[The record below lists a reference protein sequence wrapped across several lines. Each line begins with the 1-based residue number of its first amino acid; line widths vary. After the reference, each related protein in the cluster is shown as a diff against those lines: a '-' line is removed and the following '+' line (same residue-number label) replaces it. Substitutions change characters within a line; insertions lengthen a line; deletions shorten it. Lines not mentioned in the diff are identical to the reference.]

1 MSENTQPDDVST
13 SASEQA
19 PDGGHPESHFD
30 AGAPDVSTLADLPAP
45 TGATAADV
53 AAPDTNP
60 SGNADATVE
69 MTAPEPDAIDRLLA
83 EHEERT
89 EGTLPGV
96 LVDDDHQPADVAAE
110 LIGTT
115 DGDGENAETEIV
127 DDPTTIESPVADDS
141 TTDATAPADD
151 LTGDVDTGDV
161 ETRDVET
168 RDDADPDSDPDDDE
182 AVTFADLGLSDD
194 VLEQLTKLGYEH
206 PTPIQAESIP
216 PLLDG
221 FDVLGQAATGTGKTA
236 AFALP
241 MLDRVAGLK
250 KSKLPFGLVL
260 VPTRELANQVAEAF
274 KEYGA
279 TGRVRMAA
287 LFGGTNIG
295 PQFSLLNA
303 GVDIVIG
310 TPGRVLDHLKRG
322 SLDLSNCGMVVLD
335 EADEMLDMGF
345 TDDIESILEST
356 PEDRQTVMFSATMPP
371 RINSIAKRHQ
381 RDPHKI
387 KIGKA
392 ETQESQKL
400 INQRVYYVKRND
412 KPYALG
418 RILDIETPDA
428 AIVFCRTRMDV
439 DQLTATMGLRGYRAE
454 ALHGG
459 MDQTQR
465 DRVMARLRDGTAEL
479 LVATDVAARGLDVDT
494 LTHVVNYDVPA
505 AAESYVHRI
514 GRVGR
519 AGREGTAITLADPR
533 DRRQLGNIE
542 RLMKT
547 TIEVGT
553 VPSVADLRARQVEL
567 TVNQIRESLTS
578 VDLEDF
584 NKVLH
589 ALAGEDSDRNIAL
602 AAIKLVHESRGA
614 VMDEREIPDASVRN
628 DRSEKWKDKR
638 ADGKGRHRDDRN
650 WDDNKAKGKKK
661 FDRDD
666 RKGKKRDFDNSDTA
680 FVFISLGR
688 KSGVRPGDLVGAI
701 ANESGLTG
709 RQIGPIRISEQ
720 HSVVGVPKDEVDRVI
735 NAMDRATMRGKP
747 VKARPY
753 VD

>member
-1 MSENTQPDDVST
+1 MNTDDTGSWARPDPTDRTDPDFVDITRLAPASVPDAQHSPPTDPESGQHADDV
-13 SASEQA
+13 A
-19 PDGGHPESHFD
+19 PDEASTAHD
-30 AGAPDVSTLADLPAP
+30 A
-45 TGATAADV
+45 
-53 AAPDTNP
+53 
-60 SGNADATVE
+60 
-69 MTAPEPDAIDRLLA
+69 
-83 EHEERT
+83 
-89 EGTLPGV
+89 EG
-96 LVDDDHQPADVAAE
+96 E
-110 LIGTT
+110 
-115 DGDGENAETEIV
+115 
-127 DDPTTIESPVADDS
+127 
-141 TTDATAPADD
+141 
-151 LTGDVDTGDV
+151 TGDDI
-161 ETRDVET
+161 
-168 RDDADPDSDPDDDE
+168 DDADLVDIDVEDVDPATVSDDDVAEIMAGFDKRATEPAAEPAPE
-182 AVTFADLGLSDD
+182 APAIETPTADVDEKPSDDKPSDDTSADDTSNTDERGEQVVPADKVPEVAGFAALGLRPEL
-194 VLEQLTKLGYEH
+194 VETLIELGYEE
-206 PTPIQAESIP
+206 PTPIQRETIP
-216 PLLDG
+216 ILLTGQDL
-221 FDVLGQAATGTGKTA
+221 LGQAATGTGKTA

-241 MLDRVAGLK
+241 ALNAIEPGFPDAPSV
-250 KSKLPFGLVL
+250 LVL
-260 VPTRELANQVAEAF
+260 TPTRELAVQVSEAIV
-274 KEYGA
+274 KYGKKLGA
-279 TGRVRMAA
+279 KVVPV
-287 LFGGTNIG
+287 FGGQPIG
-295 PQFSLLNA
+295 RQLGALDRGA
-303 GVDIVIG
+303 HVVVA
-310 TPGRVLDHLKRG
+310 TPGRAIDHIGRG
-322 SLDLSNCGMVVLD
+322 SLRLDQIKTVILD

-381 RDPHKI
+381 RNPHKI

-459 MDQTQR
+459 MDQSQR

-547 TIEVGT
+547 SIEVGT
-553 VPSVADLRARQVEL
+553 VPSVADLRARQVEV
-567 TVNQIRESLTS
+567 TVNQIREALTA

-589 ALAGEDSDRNIAL
+589 SLAGEDSDRNIAL

-614 VMDEREIPDASVRN
+614 VMDEREIPDASERARN

-638 ADGKGRHRDDRN
+638 ADGKGRHRDDRE
-650 WDDNKAKGKKK
+650 WDDKAKGKKK

-680 FVFISLGR
+680 FVFISQGR
-688 KSGVRPGDLVGAI
+688 KAGVRPGDLVGAI

-720 HSVVGVPKDEVDRVI
+720 HSVVGVPKDDVDRVI
-735 NAMDRATMRGKP
+735 EAMDRATMRGKP
-747 VKARPY
+747 VKARLY
-753 VD
+753 TD

>member
-1 MSENTQPDDVST
+1 MSTDDTGNWARPNPTDRTDPDFVDITRLAPADNGNADTHQLDSSTEQDGIESADLNLVALDVDDVST
-13 SASEQA
+13 N
-19 PDGGHPESHFD
+19 
-30 AGAPDVSTLADLPAP
+30 
-45 TGATAADV
+45 DV
-53 AAPDTNP
+53 AEKDIAEIMAGFQQRTATSSLDSSLDN
-60 SGNADATVE
+60 ATVD
-69 MTAPEPDAIDRLLA
+69 DAANND
-83 EHEERT
+83 
-89 EGTLPGV
+89 G
-96 LVDDDHQPADVAAE
+96 AAS
-110 LIGTT
+110 GST
-115 DGDGENAETEIV
+115 DNT
-127 DDPTTIESPVADDS
+127 
-141 TTDATAPADD
+141 ATAPTAE
-151 LTGDVDTGDV
+151 GQSERV
-161 ETRDVET
+161 E
-168 RDDADPDSDPDDDE
+168 DSNTTSARAE
-182 AVTFADLGLSDD
+182 AAAKVNTPTPSGFGSLGLRPELVQTLND
-194 VLEQLTKLGYEH
+194 LGYEE
-206 PTPIQAESIP
+206 PTPIQRETIP
-216 PLLDG
+216 ILLTGQDL
-221 FDVLGQAATGTGKTA
+221 LGQAATGTGKTA

-241 MLDRVAGLK
+241 ALNAIGPGFPDAPSV
-250 KSKLPFGLVL
+250 LVL
-260 VPTRELANQVAEAF
+260 TPTRELAVQVSEAIVQ
-274 KEYGA
+274 YGKKLGA
-279 TGRVRMAA
+279 KVVPV
-287 LFGGTNIG
+287 FGGQPIG
-295 PQFSLLNA
+295 RQLGALDRGA
-303 GVDIVIG
+303 HVVVA
-310 TPGRVLDHLKRG
+310 TPGRAIDHIGRG
-322 SLDLSNCGMVVLD
+322 SLRLDQIKTVILD

-356 PEDRQTVMFSATMPP
+356 PDDRQTVMFSATMPP

-400 INQRVYYVKRND
+400 IRQRVYYVKRND

-505 AAESYVHRI
+505 AAESYVHRV

-547 TIEVGT
+547 TIEVAK

-567 TVNQIRESLTS
+567 TVNQIRESLAS

-628 DRSEKWKDKR
+628 DRSKNFKDKR
-638 ADGKGRHRDDRN
+638 SDGKGRHRDDRV
-650 WDDNKAKGKKK
+650 WDDKKSKGKKK
-661 FDRDD
+661 SDREDS
-666 RKGKKRDFDNSDTA
+666 KGKKRDFDNSDTA

-720 HSVVGVPKDEVDRVI
+720 HSVVGVPKADVERVI